1 MASMRSSHSASHC
14 ALIGVALLLGG
25 CAGPTTDE
33 VPATVAPLA
42 DDPGARFHGAWELA
56 SVVRYSVEGEALS
69 RNETSTGFIMYDPAG
84 TMGVV
89 IQGADRQPSAEGQPT
104 PEDRL
109 AAYRSYTAYFGAFSV
124 DLEAGAV
131 THHLRASMNPNAAGA
146 DNVRNYEFSED
157 TLTLQPPADADGGT
171 VRLTWRKLPDLAD
184 LTDDHRRFVG
194 FWQFDRLERRIEAG
208 DAVPV
213 GPTWVD
219 GFIIYAASGHMA
231 VHLVRPDREPFLE
244 VRPTADEATAAIR
257 TYISYFGPYTIHAD
271 DGYIVHHRSGCW
283 YPSCMDTDAQRFY
296 EFGDGTLTLQPPARE
311 VDGQMVQDSLVWRRM
326 GE

>member
-1 MASMRSSHSASHC
+1 MPSMRSSHRSRHC

-25 CAGPTTDE
+25 CAGPATDE
-33 VPATVAPLA
+33 VPAAVALPA
-42 DDPGARFHGAWELA
+42 DDPGAPFHGAWELA
-56 SVVRYSVEGEALS
+56 SIVRHSADGDELS
-69 RNETSTGFIMYDPAG
+69 RNESSTGFIMYDPAG

-124 DLEAGAV
+124 DPEAGAV

-146 DNVRNYEFSED
+146 DYVRNYEFSED
-157 TLTLQPPADADGGT
+157 ALTLQPPAGADGRT
-171 VRLTWRKLPDLAD
+171 VRLTWRKLSDLAD
-184 LTDDHRRFVG
+184 LTDEHRRFVG
-194 FWQFDRLERRIEAG
+194 FWQFDRLERRNEAG
-208 DAVPV
+208 DALPV
-213 GPTWVD
+213 ERTWID
-219 GFIIYAASGHMA
+219 GFIIYTASGHMA

-244 VRPTADEATAAIR
+244 ERPTAEEATAAIR

-271 DGYIVHHRSGCW
+271 DGYTVHHRSGCW
-283 YPSCMDTDAQRFY
+283 YPSCMNTDAQRFY

-311 VDGQMVQDSLVWRRM
+311 VDGQMVQDSLVWMRIS
-326 GE
+326 E

>member
-25 CAGPTTDE
+25 CAGPTTNE
-33 VPATVAPLA
+33 VPAIVALPA

-56 SVVRYSVEGEALS
+56 SVVRYSGEGEALS
-69 RNETSTGFIMYDPAG
+69 RNEMSTGFIMYDPAG

-213 GPTWVD
+213 EPTWVD
-219 GFIIYAASGHMA
+219 GFIIYTASGHMA

-257 TYISYFGPYTIHAD
+257 TYISYFGPYTIHVD
-271 DGYIVHHRSGCW
+271 DGYIIHHRSGCW

-311 VDGQMVQDSLVWRRM
+311 VNGQMVQDSLVWRRM

>member
-1 MASMRSSHSASHC
+1 MRPIASHC
-14 ALIGVALLLGG
+14 SFVAVAVLLGG

-33 VPATVAPLA
+33 VPATVALPA
-42 DDPGARFHGAWELA
+42 DDPGVPFHGAWELA
-56 SVVRYSVEGEALS
+56 SVVRHSADGDELS
-69 RNETSTGFIMYDPAG
+69 RNEMSTGFIMYDPAG

-124 DLEAGAV
+124 DPESGAV

-157 TLTLQPPADADGGT
+157 TLTLQPPAGADGGT
-171 VRLTWRKLPDLAD
+171 VRLTWRKLPDLD
-184 LTDDHRRFVG
+184 EHRRFVG
-194 FWQFDRLERRIEAG
+194 FWQFDRLERRNEAG
-208 DAVPV
+208 DALPV
-213 GPTWVD
+213 ERTWID

-244 VRPTADEATAAIR
+244 ERPTAEEATAAIR

-271 DGYIVHHRSGCW
+271 DGYVVHHRSGCW

>member
-25 CAGPTTDE
+25 CAGPTTNE

-56 SVVRYSVEGEALS
+56 SVVRYSGEGEALS

-124 DLEAGAV
+124 DPEAGAV

-157 TLTLQPPADADGGT
+157 TLTLQPPAGADGGT

-184 LTDDHRRFVG
+184 LTDEHRRFVG
-194 FWQFDRLERRIEAG
+194 FWQFDRLERRNEAG
-208 DAVPV
+208 DALPV
-213 GPTWVD
+213 ERTWVD
-219 GFIIYAASGHMA
+219 GFIIYTASGHMA

-244 VRPTADEATAAIR
+244 ERPTADEATAAIR
-257 TYISYFGPYTIHAD
+257 TYISYFGPYTIHVD
-271 DGYIVHHRSGCW
+271 DGYIIHHRSGCW